1 MADTHGVHQGVD
13 PADSDLACPASRA
26 MFSGR
31 ATLVGTATACPPPNV
46 IPAFIASSSLAR
58 RAARTVQPLRASL
71 MASPCRK
78 PPCRKKKGQ

>member
-1 MADTHGVHQGVD
+1 MIEWTWPT
-13 PADSDLACPASRA
+13 PATFTKASIRPDSDLVCPASRA

-31 ATLVGTATACPPPNV
+31 VTLAGTATAWPPPTV
-46 IPAFIASSSLAR
+46 IPAFTASSSLAP

-78 PPCRKKKGQ
+78 KKGQ